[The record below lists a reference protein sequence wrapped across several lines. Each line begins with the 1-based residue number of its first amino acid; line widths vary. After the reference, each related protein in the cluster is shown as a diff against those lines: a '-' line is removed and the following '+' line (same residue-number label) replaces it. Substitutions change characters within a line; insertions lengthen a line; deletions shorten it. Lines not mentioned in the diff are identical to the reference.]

1 MVSFVYPTR
10 EETRVKKYAVA
21 GMVSLALTGIAQGA
35 VAQDA
40 AAKPGGPAPQWY
52 IGAGLGE
59 DFASIPQQTI
69 DAVNSIILPKVPG
82 ATSSAIDT
90 NKRSTGA
97 KLFAGYS
104 FSRYFAV
111 EGGYAPL
118 GTSSADISYYSGSS
132 VLTPVGSFNMKYE
145 MTAVYI
151 DAVGSLPLSEKWS
164 LIGRVGAAY
173 GRTNVSVSGNPL
185 TLVLSSSEESKST
198 VRAKF
203 GAGVDY
209 NLNPAFTVRAEWEL
223 YQLPDPLSSEY
234 FDVNA
239 ATLSLL
245 YRF

>member
-1 MVSFVYPTR
+1 MN
-10 EETRVKKYAVA
+10 KYAVA
-21 GMVSLALTGIAQGA
+21 GMVSLALTGLAQGA
-35 VAQDA
+35 AAQDP
-40 AAKPGGPAPQWY
+40 AAKSGGPAPQWY

-59 DFASIPQQTI
+59 DYASIPQQTI
-69 DAVNSIILPKVPG
+69 DAYNSLLFSSLG

-90 NKRSTGA
+90 DNRSTGA
-97 KLFAGYS
+97 KLFVGYR
-104 FSRYFAV
+104 FNRYFAV

-118 GTSSADISYYSGSS
+118 GTSSANMSFYKGSPI
-132 VLTPVGSFNMKYE
+132 LTPAGTFSLEYE
-145 MTAVYI
+145 MTAAYI
-151 DAVGSLPLSEKWS
+151 DAVGSLPLNEKWS

-173 GRTNVSVSGNPL
+173 GRTNVSVSGSPL
-185 TLVLSSSEESKST
+185 TVVLSSSQASKST

-223 YQLPDPLSSEY
+223 YQLPDPLSSEF

>member
-1 MVSFVYPTR
+1 
-10 EETRVKKYAVA
+10 
-21 GMVSLALTGIAQGA
+21 
-35 VAQDA
+35 
-40 AAKPGGPAPQWY
+40 
-52 IGAGLGE
+52 
-59 DFASIPQQTI
+59 
-69 DAVNSIILPKVPG
+69 
-82 ATSSAIDT
+82 
-90 NKRSTGA
+90 
-97 KLFAGYS
+97 
-104 FSRYFAV
+104 
-111 EGGYAPL
+111 
-118 GTSSADISYYSGSS
+118 
-132 VLTPVGSFNMKYE
+132 MKYE

>member
-1 MVSFVYPTR
+1 
-10 EETRVKKYAVA
+10 
-21 GMVSLALTGIAQGA
+21 MVSLALTGMAQGA
-35 VAQDA
+35 AAQDA
-40 AAKPGGPAPQWY
+40 AAKPGGPAPRWY

-69 DAVNSIILPKVPG
+69 DAANSALLSAVPG

-90 NKRSTGA
+90 NERSTGA
-97 KLFAGYS
+97 KLFLGYS
-104 FSRYFAV
+104 FSRYFAI

-118 GTSSADISYYSGSS
+118 GTSSANMSFYSGSPIL
-132 VLTPVGSFNMKYE
+132 VPVGSFNMEYE
-145 MTAVYI
+145 MTAAYI
-151 DAVGSLPLSEKWS
+151 DAVGSLPLNEKWS

-173 GRTNVSVSGNPL
+173 GRTNVSVSGSPL
-185 TLVLSSSEESKST
+185 TVVLSSSQTSKST

-203 GAGVDY
+203 GAGADY

-223 YQLPDPLSSEY
+223 YQLPDPLSSEL